1 MAIRILLVITV
12 TLTMNGCA
20 IRRPVQ
26 ALYCAQMD
34 STGRHCAVW
43 PRHPV
48 ACVHDAY
55 GDCTPGTR

>member
-1 MAIRILLVITV
+1 MRTLLVLILCTSS
-12 TLTMNGCA
+12 LGCA

-34 STGRHCAVW
+34 STGRHCAIW
-43 PRHPV
+43 ARHPV

-55 GDCTPGTR
+55 GDCTPSTR